1 MFVESNNEEYNTNGD
16 TIMVIQVETQAV
28 METLMELLVEIVVVM

>member
-1 MFVESNNEEYNTNGD
+1 METLL
-16 TIMVIQVETQAV
+16 VIQVETQAV